1 MAITTR
7 MRKKKQYK
15 KAVLKLRTAIKRGDA
30 EAIRIRRE
38 KLQALPK
45 PRQRYAPP
53 LSSREIGDRQPQR
66 MREPHCVERLARTRG
81 RRTEQVARE
90 IEVLLGAERSL
101 QPVAVADHACTE
113 TA

>member
-45 PRQRYAPP
+45 PRQRYARES
-53 LSSREIGDRQPQR
+53 LASS
-66 MREPHCVERLARTRG
+66 
-81 RRTEQVARE
+81 
-90 IEVLLGAERSL
+90 
-101 QPVAVADHACTE
+101 
-113 TA
+113 